1 MCSFGAAPYAFAQP
15 QNALVRVFSCT
26 MTLLACLLAAP
37 AGARGLSRVNASS
50 RLVPRKPRAVGTARL
65 FHTGATK
72 SLHQRTAP
80 SLSVLASNAQLHAA
94 CSALV
99 LLPATAAAAAPLDPA
114 AVETVQQVL
123 FCVPCTR
130 LSARRGA
137 FLMCVATP
145 QVSAVLNVAAAP
157 LALVFSAVL
166 FLFMSLKGDL
176 AKLEKELGK
185 KTDDLKSE
193 LKGQTIVL
201 GVLSLLTLFSAYSAF
216 AAPK

>member
-1 MCSFGAAPYAFAQP
+1 MP
-15 QNALVRVFSCT
+15 
-26 MTLLACLLAAP
+26 LLACLLAPP
-37 AGARGLSRVNASS
+37 AGACELSRVNASS
-50 RLVPRKPRAVGTARL
+50 RPVPRKPRAVGTARL

-130 LSARRGA
+130 LSAQRGA

-193 LKGQTIVL
+193 LKSELKGQTIVL
-201 GVLSLLTLFSAYSAF
+201 GVLSLLSLFSAYSAF

>member
-1 MCSFGAAPYAFAQP
+1 
-15 QNALVRVFSCT
+15 
-26 MTLLACLLAAP
+26 MTLLAAP
-37 AGARGLSRVNASS
+37 AGACGWSQRVIASA
-50 RLVPRKPRAVGTARL
+50 RPVPREPRAVATAR
-65 FHTGATK
+65 FFRAGATK

-80 SLSVLASNAQLHAA
+80 SLSVIASSARLHAT

-99 LLPATAAAAAPLDPA
+99 LLPATAAAAAPIDPA

-137 FLMCVATP
+137 SLMCVATP

-185 KTDDLKSE
+185 KTDDLKGDI
-193 LKGQTIVL
+193 KGQTILL
-201 GVLSLLTLFSAYSAF
+201 GVLSLLTLFSAYSTF